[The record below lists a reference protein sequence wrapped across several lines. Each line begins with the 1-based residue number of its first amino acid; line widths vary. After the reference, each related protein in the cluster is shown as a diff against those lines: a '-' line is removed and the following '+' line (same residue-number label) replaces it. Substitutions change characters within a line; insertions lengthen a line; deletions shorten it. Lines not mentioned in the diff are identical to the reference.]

1 MSITKTQ
8 ARKIAVETFARIAQS
23 GGAHEELHAAT
34 ALMTWV
40 DPNWQEGS
48 WIPVLMGDGPED
60 SPADE
65 EGA

>member
-8 ARKIAVETFARIAQS
+8 ARKIAVETITAIATD
-23 GGAHEELHAAT
+23 ANVDAELRLSACHGLLDYANPY
-34 ALMTWV
+34 WRYPQV
-40 DPNWQEGS
+40 PPPPDP
-48 WIPVLMGDGPED
+48 VD